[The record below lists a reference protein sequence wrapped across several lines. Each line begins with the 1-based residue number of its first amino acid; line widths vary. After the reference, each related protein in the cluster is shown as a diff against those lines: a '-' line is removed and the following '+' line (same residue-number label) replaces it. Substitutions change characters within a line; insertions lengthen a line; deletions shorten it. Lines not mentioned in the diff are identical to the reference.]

1 MEIRELIREYLQDS
15 KLMHLATSVN
25 DRPWLC
31 QVWFAYDEGL
41 NLYFISKDSRRHS
54 KEILAQSRVAGGMV
68 NHSLKGFGQKVRGLS
83 FEGWAEELSGKK
95 EIGAAFRIYSKRWP
109 KAKDHYR
116 LEELSSGESHSRI
129 FRILPER
136 YVLFDEVN
144 FPQQPRQELVLSK

>member
-1 MEIRELIREYLQDS
+1 MEIREFVREYLRDS

-31 QVWFAYDEGL
+31 HVWFAYDKDL
-41 NLYFISKDSRRHS
+41 SLYFISRDSRRHS

-68 NHSLKGFGQKVRGLS
+68 NHPLKGFGQKVRGLS
-83 FEGWAEELSGKK
+83 FEGWAEELCGEK
-95 EIGAAFRIYSKRWP
+95 EISAAFGVYSKRWL

-116 LEELSSGESHSRI
+116 IKELVSGESHGRI

-136 YVLFDEVN
+136 YVLFDEIN
-144 FPQQPRQELVLSK
+144 FPEQPRQELTIKR